1 MRYGMAVGILAAG
14 LIIGGCGGETSE
26 INKVI
31 GAYGRALAA
40 GDGDRA
46 CRLMTAEGRAS
57 IVRDNK
63 WSGVRSCRELAPLLK
78 TMATE
83 EELRDLRHL
92 RLKGVKVTG
101 DRAVG
106 QMAEAHALTRTGDAR
121 LRRIDGRWLLDDA
134 HPERR

>member
-14 LIIGGCGGETSE
+14 LISGGCGGDAPQIS
-26 INKVI
+26 KVI

-57 IVRDNK
+57 IVRDNA
-63 WSGVRSCRELAPLLK
+63 STGVRSCRVLAPLVT

-83 EELRDLRHL
+83 DELRDLRHL
-92 RLKGVKVTG
+92 RLQRVKVTG

-106 QMAEAHALTRTGDAR
+106 QMAEAHALERTGHAR
-121 LRRIDGRWLLDDA
+121 LRRISGRWLLDDA